1 MNMKTRLKQ
10 VRKQLGLSQ
19 QDFGKALG
27 VSNTAISKLENGEN
41 NVTDQ
46 MVKLICREFNVDYI
60 WLTTGKGEMFASDE
74 VEFARLVDRVMDSED
89 EFVRGFFKAFASLNV
104 EQWDLLKDIASKI
117 SKNSINKSDPE

>member
-1 MNMKTRLKQ
+1 MKTRLKQ

-46 MVKLICREFNVDYI
+46 MAKLICREFNVDYI
-60 WLTTGKGEMFASDE
+60 WLTTGKGEMFSSDE

-89 EFVRGFFKAFASLNV
+89 EFIRGFFKTFASLSAD
-104 EQWDLLKDIASKI
+104 QGYILKYFSFMIR
-117 SKNSINKSDPE
+117 KNTINKSDPE

>member
-1 MNMKTRLKQ
+1 MKGSSFSL
-10 VRKQLGLSQ
+10 
-19 QDFGKALG
+19 
-27 VSNTAISKLENGEN
+27 LENGKRN
-41 NVTDQ
+41 ITDR
-46 MVKLICREFNVDYI
+46 VIRDVCREFNVDYI

>member
-1 MNMKTRLKQ
+1 MKTRLKQ

-46 MVKLICREFNVDYI
+46 MAKLICREFNVDYI
-60 WLTTGKGEMFASDE
+60 WLTTGKGEMFSSDE

-89 EFVRGFFKAFASLNV
+89 EFIRGFFKTFASLSAD
-104 EQWDLLKDIASKI
+104 QCDLLKDIAFKI

>member
-1 MNMKTRLKQ
+1 MKTRLKQ

-27 VSNTAISKLENGEN
+27 VSNTAISKLENVEN

-46 MVKLICREFNVDYI
+46 MAKLICREFNVDYI
-60 WLTTGKGEMFASDE
+60 WLTTGKGEMFSSDE

-89 EFVRGFFKAFASLNV
+89 EFIRGFFKTFASLIAD
-104 EQWDLLKDIASKI
+104 QWDLLKDIAFKI

>member
-1 MNMKTRLKQ
+1 MNERLKEA
-10 VRKQLGLSQ
+10 R
-19 QDFGKALG
+19 KALD
-27 VSNTAISKLENGEN
+27 ISQEEFASRIGMKGSSFSLLENGKRN
-41 NVTDQ
+41 ITDR
-46 MVKLICREFNVDYI
+46 VIRDVCREFNVDYI

>member
-1 MNMKTRLKQ
+1 MKTRLKQ

-46 MVKLICREFNVDYI
+46 MAKLIRREFNVDYI
-60 WLTTGKGEMFASDE
+60 WLTTGKGEMFSSDE

-89 EFVRGFFKAFASLNV
+89 EFIRGFFKTFASLSAD
-104 EQWDLLKDIASKI
+104 QWDLLKDIAFKI

>member
-1 MNMKTRLKQ
+1 MKTRLKQ

-46 MVKLICREFNVDYI
+46 MAKLICREFNVDYI
-60 WLTTGKGEMFASDE
+60 WLTTGKGEMFSSDE

-89 EFVRGFFKAFASLNV
+89 EFIRGFFKTFASLSADH
-104 EQWDLLKDIASKI
+104 WDLLKDIAFKI